1 MLDYNQPIDR
11 ARSEA
16 PQGKP
21 QAGLSVLEFANLLW
35 RRKVAIAAA
44 ALLGAT
50 LAVTVGK
57 SLTPRYTATAQLYV
71 DPRELQLV
79 DRELTPRA
87 QDVSGMSM
95 VVESQARLI
104 TSNSVLLQVI
114 QQAGLDKDP
123 EFGGGEGTSLMS
135 SLLGL
140 IGLQPRAPSA
150 AEKKE
155 VQLAALDALNRHIT
169 VRKTEKSFIVD
180 IEVWSTDP
188 AKAAMLANTL
198 TNAYLAESRNSQ
210 ASAARRATNDLSGR
224 LKELRERLRNAET
237 ALATYKAQ
245 NNFVGTQDT
254 LISDQQLSA
263 SNQRLAAARA
273 ATMDA
278 QARLDQIEASRRT
291 AADAGAI
298 PEALQSPTIANLR
311 AQYADARKKYAEQAG
326 ELGPRHPA
334 LRQTEKQVEDLKR
347 TINEE
352 IDRFAQSA
360 KNDLTRARDFEA
372 SLNRALEAQKRQSV
386 QLSQAAVRLREL
398 EREADASRDVYQSFL
413 KRSRETEEQESLN
426 TSAARVIGE
435 ATVPQRRSFPPAMS
449 LFAMIGFIFGA
460 VAASSWF
467 AAAELLFS
475 RASAPAPTPARP
487 QRTPVPDATRAPQRA
502 RAPELSEA
510 SPPPQ
515 VSGAPE
521 VEQAPPE
528 LAAPPLQPSIVE
540 KPLIEKPLIARLQ
553 EADVIHTL
561 GAILATG
568 GGVDLTRLGWPT
580 LRPGFPLTTLLNAW
594 RDMRAAVARRAGG
607 KAMPVIALVGA
618 GETTGRSVTALNF
631 ALAAARDGTRV
642 LMIDADHQARSL
654 SNKVDRRGKNE
665 PSRLGWLSIGS
676 KDAREIKT
684 VNGISVLP
692 AAEGDAG
699 KAADAIRK
707 AITQARA
714 AGGYDLVILDG
725 PAVPLSAGGRKLLDD
740 TDALVAVLPTSLD
753 INDSL
758 EEILT
763 TLGRAERKLVGVVLD
778 ELTPAAQTRQRG
790 RQYA

>member
-1 MLDYNQPIDR
+1 M
-11 ARSEA
+11 SEA
-16 PQGKP
+16 PQRKSE
-21 QAGLSVLEFANLLW
+21 ASFNVLELVSLLW
-35 RRKVAIAAA
+35 RRKIAIASA
-44 ALLGAT
+44 ALIGT
-50 LAVTVGK
+50 CLAVTVGK

-104 TSNSVLLQVI
+104 TSNGVLLQVI
-114 QQAGLDKDP
+114 QRANLDKDP
-123 EFGGGEGTSLMS
+123 EFGGGGDAKTLMN

-150 AEKKE
+150 ADIKD
-155 VQLAALDALNRHIT
+155 VQLAALDALNKHIT
-169 VRKTEKSFIVD
+169 IRKGDKSFIVD

-188 AKAAMLANTL
+188 EKAAMLANTL
-198 TNAYLAESRNSQ
+198 TNTYLTDSRNSQ
-210 ASAARRATNDLSGR
+210 ALAARRATGELSGR

-245 NNFVGTQDT
+245 NNFVGTQDS
-254 LISDQQLSA
+254 LISDQQLSN
-263 SNQRLAAARA
+263 SNQRLSAARA

-278 QARLDQIEASRRT
+278 QARLDQIEANKRT

-311 AQYADARKKYAEQAG
+311 AQYADSRKKYAEQTA

-347 TINEE
+347 TISEE
-352 IDRFAQSA
+352 IERFALSA
-360 KNDLTRARDFEA
+360 KNDLTRARDYEA
-372 SLNRALEAQKRQSV
+372 SLNRALEVQKRQSV

-413 KRSRETEEQESLN
+413 KRSRETEEQETLN

-449 LFAMIGFIFGA
+449 LFAMIGFIFGGLA
-460 VAASSWF
+460 AACWFVAA
-467 AAAELLFS
+467 EHLFNGATAPEPS
-475 RASAPAPTPARP
+475 RRERTPSPDVTRP
-487 QRTPVPDATRAPQRA
+487 Q
-502 RAPELSEA
+502 PEA
-510 SPPPQ
+510 
-515 VSGAPE
+515 
-521 VEQAPPE
+521 
-528 LAAPPLQPSIVE
+528 AAPPPALALV
-540 KPLIEKPLIARLQ
+540 EKPLIARLQ
-553 EADVIHTL
+553 EADVIRTL

-568 GGVDLTRLGWPT
+568 SGVDLTRVGWPT
-580 LRPGFPLTTLLNAW
+580 LRPGFPLTTLLNAL
-594 RDMRAAVARRAGG
+594 RDMRAAMARRAGG
-607 KAMPVIALVGA
+607 KTMPVMALVGA
-618 GETTGRSVTALNF
+618 GDTTGRSVTALNF
-631 ALAAARDGTRV
+631 ALAAARDGSRV
-642 LMIDADHQARSL
+642 LMIDADHQAHTL
-654 SNKVDRRGKNE
+654 SNRINRPGKSE
-665 PSRLGWLSIGS
+665 PNKLGWLSIGS
-676 KDAREIKT
+676 KAAREIKT

-692 AAEGDAG
+692 AAENDAT

-707 AITQARA
+707 AIAQARS

-725 PAVPLSAGGRKLLDD
+725 PAMPLSAAGRKLLDG

-753 INDSL
+753 INDSM
-758 EEILT
+758 EEILA
-763 TLGRAERKLVGVVLD
+763 TLGGAQRKLVGVVLD
-778 ELTPAAQTRQRG
+778 ELTPATQTRQRG
-790 RQYA
+790 KQYA

>member
-11 ARSEA
+11 AGPEA
-16 PQGKP
+16 PQQRP
-21 QAGLSVLEFANLLW
+21 QAGFNVLELVNLLW
-35 RRKVAIAAA
+35 RRKIAIAAA

-57 SLTPRYTATAQLYV
+57 SVTPRYTATAQLYV

-87 QDVSGMSM
+87 QDVSGMAM

-114 QQAGLDKDP
+114 QQANLDKDP
-123 EFGGGEGTSLMS
+123 EFGGGGDARSLMS

-140 IGLQPRAPSA
+140 IGLQPRTPSA
-150 AEKKE
+150 AETKE

-198 TNAYLAESRNSQ
+198 TSAYLAESRNSQ

-224 LKELRERLRNAET
+224 LKELRERLRSAET
-237 ALATYKAQ
+237 TLATYKAQ
-245 NNFVGTQDT
+245 NNFVGTQDA

-263 SNQRLAAARA
+263 SNQRLSAARA

-291 AADAGAI
+291 AADAGANS
-298 PEALQSPTIANLR
+298 EALQSPTIANLR

-413 KRSRETEEQESLN
+413 KRSRETEEQETLN

-449 LFAMIGFIFGA
+449 MFAMIGFIFGA
-460 VAASSWF
+460 LAAASWF
-467 AAAELLFS
+467 VAAELL
-475 RASAPAPTPARP
+475 SAGATAPAAPTPARRE
-487 QRTPVPDATRAPQRA
+487 RTPAPRAP
-502 RAPELSEA
+502 RAPEVSRTPEA
-510 SPPPQ
+510 AQPQ
-515 VSGAPE
+515 PAPRAPE
-521 VEQAPPE
+521 IAQSLPE
-528 LAAPPLQPSIVE
+528 LAAPSLQPE
-540 KPLIEKPLIARLQ
+540 MDENTLIGKPLIARLQ

-580 LRPGFPLTTLLNAW
+580 LRPGFPLTTLLNTW
-594 RDMRAAVARRAGG
+594 RDMRTAVARRAGG

-631 ALAAARDGTRV
+631 ALAAARDGARV
-642 LMIDADHQARSL
+642 LMIDADHQAHSL
-654 SNKVDRRGKNE
+654 SNKVSRPGKSE

-676 KDAREIKT
+676 KASREIKT

-692 AAEGDAG
+692 AADGDAG
-699 KAADAIRK
+699 KATEAIRK
-707 AITQARA
+707 AIEQARA

-725 PAVPLSAGGRKLLDD
+725 PVTPLGAASRKLLDD
-740 TDALVAVLPTSLD
+740 ADALVAVLPTSLD
-753 INDSL
+753 INDGL
-758 EEILT
+758 EEILN

-778 ELTPAAQTRQRG
+778 ELTPATQARQRG

>member
-1 MLDYNQPIDR
+1 MLDYSQPIDR
-11 ARSEA
+11 ARPEPS
-16 PQGKP
+16 QQKS
-21 QAGLSVLEFANLLW
+21 QAGFNVLELANLLW
-35 RRKVAIAAA
+35 RRKIAIAAA

-104 TSNSVLLQVI
+104 TSNSVLLKVI

-123 EFGGGEGTSLMS
+123 EFGGGGDGQSLMS
-135 SLLGL
+135 SVLGL
-140 IGLQPRAPSA
+140 IGLHPRAPSA
-150 AEKKE
+150 ADNKE
-155 VQLAALDALNRHIT
+155 VQLAALEALNRHIT
-169 VRKTEKSFIVD
+169 IRKTEKSFIVD

-198 TNAYLAESRNSQ
+198 TDAYLAESRNSQ

-237 ALATYKAQ
+237 TLATYKAQ
-245 NNFVGTQDT
+245 NNFVGTQDA

-263 SNQRLAAARA
+263 SNQRLSAARA

-291 AADAGAI
+291 AADAGANT
-298 PEALQSPTIANLR
+298 EALQSPTIANLR
-311 AQYADARKKYAEQAG
+311 AQYADARKKYAELAG

-347 TINEE
+347 TISEE

-360 KNDLTRARDFEA
+360 KNDLTRARDYEA
-372 SLNRALEAQKRQSV
+372 SLNRAMEAQKRQSV

-413 KRSRETEEQESLN
+413 KRSRETEEQETLN
-426 TSAARVIGE
+426 TSAARIIGE

-449 LFAMIGFIFGA
+449 MFAMIGFIFGA
-460 VAASSWF
+460 LAASSWF
-467 AAAELLFS
+467 AAAELLLVGATAPGPVR
-475 RASAPAPTPARP
+475 RAAKPAPERT
-487 QRTPVPDATRAPQRA
+487 RTPEVLPAPEAPQ
-502 RAPELSEA
+502 
-510 SPPPQ
+510 PPQ
-515 VSGAPE
+515 VSSLPE
-521 VEQAPPE
+521 VAQDLPE
-528 LAAPPLQPSIVE
+528 LAAPSLQPAMVE

-580 LRPGFPLTTLLNAW
+580 LRPGFPLTKLLNAW
-594 RDMRAAVARRAGG
+594 RDMRSAVARRAGD
-607 KAMPVIALVGA
+607 KAMPVIAIVGT
-618 GETTGRSVTALNF
+618 GETSGRSVSALNF
-631 ALAAARDGTRV
+631 ALAAARDGVRV
-642 LMIDADHQARSL
+642 LMIDADHQAHAL
-654 SNKVDRRGKNE
+654 SNKVSRPGKSE

-676 KDAREIKT
+676 KAAREIKT
-684 VNGISVLP
+684 VNGVSVLP
-692 AAEGDAG
+692 VGEGDAG

-707 AITQARA
+707 AIAQARA

-725 PAVPLSAGGRKLLDD
+725 PAMPLSAGGRKLLDD
-740 TDALVAVLPTSLD
+740 TDALVVVLPTSLD

-763 TLGRAERKLVGVVLD
+763 ALGRAERKLVGVVLD
-778 ELTPAAQTRQRG
+778 ELTPALQTRQRS

>member
-11 ARSEA
+11 AGPEA
-16 PQGKP
+16 PRQRP
-21 QAGLSVLEFANLLW
+21 QTGFNVLELVNLLW
-35 RRKVAIAAA
+35 RRKIAIAAA

-57 SLTPRYTATAQLYV
+57 SVTPRYTATAQLYV

-87 QDVSGMSM
+87 QDVSGMAM

-114 QQAGLDKDP
+114 QQANLDKDP
-123 EFGGGEGTSLMS
+123 EFGGGGDARSLMS

-150 AEKKE
+150 AETKE

-198 TNAYLAESRNSQ
+198 TSAYLAESRNSQ

-224 LKELRERLRNAET
+224 LKELRERLRSAET

-245 NNFVGTQDT
+245 NNFVGTQDA

-263 SNQRLAAARA
+263 SNQRLSAARA

-291 AADAGAI
+291 AADAGANS
-298 PEALQSPTIANLR
+298 EALQSPTIANLR

-413 KRSRETEEQESLN
+413 KRSRETEEQETLN

-449 LFAMIGFIFGA
+449 MFAMIGFIFGA
-460 VAASSWF
+460 LAAASWF
-467 AAAELLFS
+467 VAAELLS
-475 RASAPAPTPARP
+475 AGATAPAAPSPVRRERTPAP
-487 QRTPVPDATRAPQRA
+487 RAP
-502 RAPELSEA
+502 RAPEVSRTPEIA
-510 SPPPQ
+510 QPQ
-515 VSGAPE
+515 PAPRAPE
-521 VEQAPPE
+521 VAQSLPE
-528 LAAPPLQPSIVE
+528 LAAPSLQPE
-540 KPLIEKPLIARLQ
+540 MDENTLIGKPLIARLQ

-580 LRPGFPLTTLLNAW
+580 LRPGFPLTTLLNTW
-594 RDMRAAVARRAGG
+594 RDMRTAVARRAGG

-631 ALAAARDGTRV
+631 ALAAARDGARV
-642 LMIDADHQARSL
+642 LMIDADHQAHSL
-654 SNKVDRRGKNE
+654 SNKVSRPGKSE

-676 KDAREIKT
+676 KAAREIKT

-692 AAEGDAG
+692 AADGDAG
-699 KAADAIRK
+699 KATEAMRK
-707 AITQARA
+707 AIEQARA

-725 PAVPLSAGGRKLLDD
+725 PMTPLGAASRKLLDD
-740 TDALVAVLPTSLD
+740 ADALVAVLPTSLD
-753 INDSL
+753 INDGL
-758 EEILT
+758 EEILN

-778 ELTPAAQTRQRG
+778 ELTPATQARQRG

>member
-1 MLDYNQPIDR
+1 MLDYNQPVDR
-11 ARSEA
+11 ARPEA
-16 PQGKP
+16 SQQRPR
-21 QAGLSVLEFANLLW
+21 ASFNVLELVNLLW
-35 RRKVAIAAA
+35 RRKIAIAVA

-57 SLTPRYTATAQLYV
+57 SLAPRYTATAQLYV

-114 QQAGLDKDP
+114 QQADLDKDP
-123 EFGGGEGTSLMS
+123 EFGGADGKGVMS

-140 IGLQPRAPSA
+140 IGLQPHAPSA
-150 AEKKE
+150 TEKKE
-155 VQLAALDALNRHIT
+155 VQLAALEALNRHIT
-169 VRKTEKSFIVD
+169 IRKTEKSFIVD

-198 TNAYLAESRNSQ
+198 TSAYLAESRNSQ

-224 LKELRERLRNAET
+224 LKELRERLRSAET
-237 ALATYKAQ
+237 VLATYKAQ
-245 NNFVGTQDT
+245 NNFVGTQDA

-263 SNQRLAAARA
+263 SNQRLSAARA

-291 AADAGAI
+291 TADAGANS
-298 PEALQSPTIANLR
+298 EALQSPTIANLR

-360 KNDLTRARDFEA
+360 KNDLTRARDFEPA
-372 SLNRALEAQKRQSV
+372 PSGALEAQKGQRV
-386 QLSQAAVRLREL
+386 QLAEAAVRLREL

-413 KRSRETEEQESLN
+413 KRSRETEEQETLN
-426 TSAARVIGE
+426 TSAARIIGE

-460 VAASSWF
+460 IAASSWF
-467 AAAELLFS
+467 VAAELLF
-475 RASAPAPTPARP
+475 AGAFVPAPAPARPNRPPLPRAPEPSRAPETARP
-487 QRTPVPDATRAPQRA
+487 QPVS
-502 RAPELSEA
+502 RAPEVAEA
-510 SPPPQ
+510 L
-515 VSGAPE
+515 
-521 VEQAPPE
+521 PE
-528 LAAPPLQPSIVE
+528 LAAPPLQPSMVE

-568 GGVDLTRLGWPT
+568 GGIDLTRLGWPT

-594 RDMRAAVARRAGG
+594 RDMRATAARRAGG
-607 KAMPVIALVGA
+607 KTMPVIALVGA
-618 GETTGRSVTALNF
+618 SETTGRSVTALNF
-631 ALAAARDGTRV
+631 ALAAARDGARV
-642 LMIDADHQARSL
+642 LMIDADHQAHSL
-654 SNKVDRRGKNE
+654 SNKVNRPRKSE
-665 PSRLGWLSIGS
+665 PSKVGWLSIGS
-676 KDAREIKT
+676 KAAREIKT
-684 VNGISVLP
+684 LNGISVLP
-692 AAEGDAG
+692 AVEGDPT
-699 KAADAIRK
+699 KATDAIRK
-707 AITQARA
+707 AIAQARS
-714 AGGYDLVILDG
+714 AGGYDLVSLDG
-725 PAVPLSAGGRKLLDD
+725 PAAPLTAGSRKLLDD
-740 TDALVAVLPTSLD
+740 ADALVAVLPTSLD

-758 EEILT
+758 EEILS

-778 ELTPAAQTRQRG
+778 ELTPMAQARQRG

>member
-1 MLDYNQPIDR
+1 MLDYNQPIER
-11 ARSEA
+11 ARPESPRQNA
-16 PQGKP
+16 
-21 QAGLSVLEFANLLW
+21 QAGFNVLDLALLLW

-50 LAVTVGK
+50 LAVTIGK

-87 QDVSGMSM
+87 QDVSGMAM

-123 EFGGGEGTSLMS
+123 EFGGGDGKGA
-135 SLLGL
+135 SLLGP
-140 IGLQPRAPSA
+140 IGLQPRVPSA
-150 AEKKE
+150 ADGKE
-155 VQLAALDALNRHIT
+155 VQLAALEALSRHIT
-169 VRKTEKSFIVD
+169 IRKTEKSFIVD
-180 IEVWSTDP
+180 VEVWSTDP

-198 TNAYLAESRNSQ
+198 TSVYLAESRNTQ
-210 ASAARRATNDLSGR
+210 ASAARRATSDLSGR

-347 TINEE
+347 TISEE

-426 TSAARVIGE
+426 TSAARVVGE

-460 VAASSWF
+460 IAASSWF
-467 AAAELLFS
+467 AAAELLVPGATAPAFS
-475 RASAPAPTPARP
+475 PARRERAPAPQAR
-487 QRTPVPDATRAPQRA
+487 
-502 RAPELSEA
+502 RAPE
-510 SPPPQ
+510 PPR
-515 VSGAPE
+515 APE
-521 VEQAPPE
+521 PVSSPQASRAPE
-528 LAAPPLQPSIVE
+528 AAQALPEPAAPSLQPAMTE
-540 KPLIEKPLIARLQ
+540 EPLIEKPLIARLQ

-561 GAILATG
+561 GAILVTG

-580 LRPGFPLTTLLNAW
+580 LRPGFPLTTLLNVW
-594 RDMRAAVARRAGG
+594 RDMRAAAARRAAG
-607 KAMPVIALVGA
+607 KPMPVIALVGGA
-618 GETTGRSVTALNF
+618 ETSGRSLTALNF
-631 ALAAARDGTRV
+631 AIAAARDGVRI
-642 LMIDADHQARSL
+642 LMIDADHQAHLL
-654 SNKVDRRGKNE
+654 SNKINRAGRSE

-676 KDAREIKT
+676 KSAREIKT
-684 VNGISVLP
+684 VNGVSVLP
-692 AAEGDAG
+692 AAEADAG
-699 KAADAIRK
+699 KAAEAIRR
-707 AITQARA
+707 AIAQARS
-714 AGGYDLVILDG
+714 AGGYDLAILDG
-725 PAVPLSAGGRKLLDD
+725 PALPLVAGSRKLLEE

-753 INDSL
+753 INDGL
-758 EEILT
+758 EEILSA
-763 TLGRAERKLVGVVLD
+763 LGRAERKLVGVVLD
-778 ELTPAAQTRQRG
+778 ELTPAMQARQRG
-790 RQYA
+790 KQYA